1 MEEKYA
7 NGQIISR
14 LQDGVLTYY
23 LKDGKLKARG
33 PFVDGMMEG
42 DWTFWRASGELWQTG
57 QFLHN
62 QKHGR
67 FIRYDRAGKV
77 EYDEVFDKGKLIRRA

>member
-33 PFVDGMMEG
+33 PLVDGMM
-42 DWTFWRASGELWQTG
+42 DILARL
-57 QFLHN
+57 
-62 QKHGR
+62 GR
-67 FIRYDRAGKV
+67 TVADRS
-77 EYDEVFDKGKLIRRA
+77 VFA